1 MINTS
6 RQLKDKIKNLSG
18 GNSLK
23 AQTLIRKY
31 VMERFL
37 ARVAQS
43 KYQNNF
49 ILKGGM
55 LISAIVGEDARS
67 TMDIDT
73 TVQSLPLTNEDI
85 QRIINEIASID
96 LGDNLTFTLSKTET
110 IRDDFDYPGVRVTL
124 KVIFEKLKET
134 VNIDISTGDE
144 ITPSAVQFTY
154 PMMFEQEKIRI
165 WSYNLETLMAEKI
178 QTVLARSVTNTRMR
192 DLYDIY
198 ILWNLENDSIDRKL
212 LRDAYKATAH
222 SRNTEGLINDT
233 EQIMEDI
240 AISEHMEMLW
250 DNYKKSNSYVG
261 DLSWNDVLDIVTN
274 IVLDEIKYD
283 TKYEIKDD
291 EIEDEITED
300 PQSEIGYE
308 MTML

>member
-37 ARVAQS
+37 ARVAKS
-43 KYQNNF
+43 RYQNNF

-73 TVQSLPLTNEDI
+73 TVQWLPLTNEDI
-85 QRIINEIASID
+85 QGIINEIASID

-165 WSYNLETLMAEKI
+165 WSYNLETLLAEKL

-192 DLYDIY
+192 DFYDIY
-198 ILWNLENDSIDRKL
+198 ILWNLENDSIDRML

-222 SRNTEGLINDT
+222 SRNTEGLINDA

-240 AISEHMEMLW
+240 AISEHMDMLW
-250 DNYKKSNSYVG
+250 DNYKKSNSYVA
-261 DLSWNDVLDIVTN
+261 DISWDEVLGTVTD
-274 IVLDEIKYD
+274 IVLDEIKCD
-283 TKYEIKDD
+283 TEYEIKDD

-300 PQSEIGYE
+300 PQSEIGHE

>member
-85 QRIINEIASID
+85 QRIINEITSID
-96 LGDNLTFTLSKTET
+96 LGDNLTFTLS
-110 IRDDFDYPGVRVTL
+110 
-124 KVIFEKLKET
+124 
-134 VNIDISTGDE
+134 
-144 ITPSAVQFTY
+144 
-154 PMMFEQEKIRI
+154 
-165 WSYNLETLMAEKI
+165 
-178 QTVLARSVTNTRMR
+178 NT
-192 DLYDIY
+192 
-198 ILWNLENDSIDRKL
+198 
-212 LRDAYKATAH
+212 
-222 SRNTEGLINDT
+222 
-233 EQIMEDI
+233 
-240 AISEHMEMLW
+240 
-250 DNYKKSNSYVG
+250 
-261 DLSWNDVLDIVTN
+261 
-274 IVLDEIKYD
+274 
-283 TKYEIKDD
+283 
-291 EIEDEITED
+291 
-300 PQSEIGYE
+300 
-308 MTML
+308 

>member
-73 TVQSLPLTNEDI
+73 TVQSLPLTDEDI
-85 QRIINEIASID
+85 QKIINEIASID

-165 WSYNLETLMAEKI
+165 WSYNLETLLAEKL
-178 QTVLARSVTNTRMR
+178 QTVLARSVANTRMR
-192 DLYDIY
+192 DFYDIY
-198 ILWNLENDSIDRKL
+198 ILWNLENDSIDRML

-222 SRNTEGLINDT
+222 SRKTEKEIDKADEIM
-233 EQIMEDI
+233 EQIALNEYMET
-240 AISEHMEMLW
+240 LW
-250 DNYKKSNSYVG
+250 NNYKSSNSYVG
-261 DLSWNDVLDIVTN
+261 DISWDEVLGTVTD
-274 IVLDEIKYD
+274 IVLDEIKCD
-283 TKYEIKDD
+283 TEYGIEDD
-291 EIEDEITED
+291 EIDDEITEE

>member
-192 DLYDIY
+192 DFYDIY

>member
-37 ARVAQS
+37 ARVAKS

-73 TVQSLPLTNEDI
+73 TVQSLPLTDEDI
-85 QRIINEIASID
+85 QKIINEIASID

-165 WSYNLETLMAEKI
+165 WSYNLETLLAEKL
-178 QTVLARSVTNTRMR
+178 QTVLARSVANTRMR
-192 DLYDIY
+192 DFYDIY
-198 ILWNLENDSIDRKL
+198 ILWNLENESIDRDL

-222 SRNTEGLINDT
+222 SRSTEGLLIDA

-240 AISEHMEMLW
+240 AVSEHMEKLW
-250 DNYKKSNSYVG
+250 NNYKESNRYVG
-261 DLSWNDVLDIVTN
+261 ELSWNEVLDTVTD
-274 IVLDEIKYD
+274 IVLYEIKCDIEY
-283 TKYEIKDD
+283 KDD
-291 EIEDEITED
+291 EIGDEITEE
-300 PQSEIGYE
+300 PQSEHGFE